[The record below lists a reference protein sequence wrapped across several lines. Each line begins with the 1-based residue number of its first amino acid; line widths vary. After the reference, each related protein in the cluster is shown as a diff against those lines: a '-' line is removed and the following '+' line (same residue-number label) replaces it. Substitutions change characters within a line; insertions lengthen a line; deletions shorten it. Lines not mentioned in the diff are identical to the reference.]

1 MIVITWWNIG
11 SRIYL
16 KSFLDTF
23 MSKIDS
29 GMNLPAVMPL
39 NMVIN
44 VPKPRLVV
52 SSLIKKGS
60 IVGVWPDFED
70 SKIIFRSSTMKEH
83 RVYFFVV
90 TTGEKSY
97 FRIKISSHFGVA
109 IRLGK

>member
-29 GMNLPAVMPL
+29 GVNLPTVMPL

-70 SKIIFRSSTMKEH
+70 SKVIFWPSTMKEH

-90 TTGEKSY
+90 TPREKSY
-97 FRIKISSHFGVA
+97 LRIKISTHFCVDIG
-109 IRLGK
+109 LGK